1 MDISRPLDQPG
12 QIGVSSSPRPST
24 GGIGLLVHD
33 TLGALPPLRQ
43 SFAILAPNMPEPLT
57 TEEAKNL
64 LSLCRAGKL
73 YDVEKW
79 IVSGKSLQIPA
90 GIKKTPLAV
99 AIDLG
104 FHSLVELLARYETSQ
119 DIKNKGLSDAVAAKR
134 LDLAQLLLERGAE
147 IKSIP
152 LAHAFGTWDPAI
164 IRFFLDKGADVIKG
178 SPFAVAFGEKIRTTL
193 RPYVEYKKAHPELSS
208 ELQEQADQALR
219 HFSHEG
225 DLKWVSL
232 MLWAGANPRT
242 LGPTLDDCHENDL
255 DCHTTALREACYQGK
270 LDVLLKLK
278 PDPSRDDLSELLRC
292 AAFFAS
298 VEVLQYL
305 LRIGA
310 KPNDKESGGCGA
322 LENCFW
328 HLGFGHFDPF
338 GGKRL
343 VSKSDAHGTLE
354 CIQSLTEHGALWRP
368 EGPSQLNSVRQTLC
382 KCEPEVTVELMK
394 IVARNKASPEETLE
408 ELLDTPRMRAHLSPL
423 GIKLQPAPSGKVR
436 HRPLDSRRGTA

>member
-1 MDISRPLDQPG
+1 MDISRPLDQPR
-12 QIGVSSSPRPST
+12 QIGVSSSPRPTT
-24 GGIGLLVHD
+24 GGIGLLIRG
-33 TLGALPPLRQ
+33 TLGPLAPLQ
-43 SFAILAPNMPEPLT
+43 LSCAIVAPNMPDPLT
-57 TEEAKNL
+57 PEEAKNL
-64 LSLCRAGKL
+64 LGLCRAGNL

-79 IVSGKSLQIPA
+79 MASGKSLHMPS

-104 FHSLVELLARYETSQ
+104 FHSLVELLSRHETSQ
-119 DIKNKGLSDAVAAKR
+119 EVKNKGLSDAVTAKR
-134 LDLAQLLLERGAE
+134 LDLAQLLLENGAD

-152 LAHAFGTWDPAI
+152 LMHAFGTWDPAI
-164 IRFFLDKGADVIKG
+164 IRFFLEKGADAIKG
-178 SPFAVAFGEKIRTTL
+178 SPFAVAFGEKVRTTL
-193 RPYVEYKKAHPELSS
+193 RPYVEYKKAHPELAN
-208 ELQEQADQALR
+208 ELQEQADRALR

-242 LGPTLDDCHENDL
+242 QGPTLDDRLDNDPE
-255 DCHTTALREACYQGK
+255 CHTTALREACYQGK

-278 PDPSRDDLSELLRC
+278 PDPSRDDLSDLLRC

-298 VEVLQYL
+298 VEVVQYL

-343 VSKSDAHGTLE
+343 VSKYDVHGTLE

-368 EGPSQLNSVRQTLC
+368 EGPSQLNSVRQALC

-394 IVARNKASPEETLE
+394 ILARNKACPEENLE

-423 GIKLQPAPSGKVR
+423 GMNLQPAPSGKVR
-436 HRPLDSRRGTA
+436 QRRRDSKRAPA